1 METEGTNGQYK
12 PVQEGISKDKN
23 MVVPQMIQNTNNSN
37 LESASV
43 VEDFDSIFQN
53 A

>member
-1 METEGTNGQYK
+1 MTNDPYK
-12 PVQEGISKDKN
+12 PVGEGISNEKIF
-23 MVVPQMIQNTNNSN
+23 VVPEKEQDKKDSN
-37 LESASV
+37 LESALV